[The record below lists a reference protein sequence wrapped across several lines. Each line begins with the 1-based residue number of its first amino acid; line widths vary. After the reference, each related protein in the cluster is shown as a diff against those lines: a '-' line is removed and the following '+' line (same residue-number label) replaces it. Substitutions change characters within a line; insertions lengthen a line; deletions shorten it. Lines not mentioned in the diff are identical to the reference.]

1 MARAAADHRDKAKGR
16 GMSAAA
22 DACFA
27 RCFEILKGRRSK
39 TGRAWREGSTRDRR
53 LLLAVSGRAGL
64 NALTAVDM
72 DWEELPEPVR
82 AQIVA
87 GLRRFKRWADE
98 VCPE

>member
-1 MARAAADHRDKAKGR
+1 
-16 GMSAAA
+16 
-22 DACFA
+22 
-27 RCFEILKGRRSK
+27 
-39 TGRAWREGSTRDRR
+39 
-53 LLLAVSGRAGL
+53 LLLALSGRAGL

>member
-1 MARAAADHRDKAKGR
+1 MARAAADHCDQGEGR
-16 GMSAAA
+16 RVSAAA
-22 DACFA
+22 DECFA

-53 LLLAVSGRAGL
+53 LLLALSGRAGL

-72 DWEELPEPVR
+72 TWEELPEPVR

-98 VCPE
+98 VCQE